1 MKKYGVFVGT
11 SAGYFSVHEFNQ
23 CDIFYNPTFSPEVIV
38 IVRTDCTDLVLIL
51 YIEIVTEFIVP
62 AVVLITTSNEMI
74 EPSKYDNILT
84 IFQYEK
90 FQHITIERSL
100 FRIRNKYL

>member
-51 YIEIVTEFIVP
+51 
-62 AVVLITTSNEMI
+62 
-74 EPSKYDNILT
+74 
-84 IFQYEK
+84 
-90 FQHITIERSL
+90 
-100 FRIRNKYL
+100 